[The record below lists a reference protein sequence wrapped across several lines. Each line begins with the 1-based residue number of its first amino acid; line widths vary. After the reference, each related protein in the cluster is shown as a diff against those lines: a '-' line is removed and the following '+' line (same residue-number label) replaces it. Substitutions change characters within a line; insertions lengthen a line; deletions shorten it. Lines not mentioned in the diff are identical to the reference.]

1 MPVTQQELRR
11 QAERLLALALQARER
26 GEMELADQLT
36 VRAMRYFEEANGVAD
51 SAEPPP
57 PPSPATPAVPQQQQQ
72 QQQQQHIEPEDH
84 GENE

>member
-1 MPVTQQELRR
+1 MPVTRQQFRR

-36 VRAMRYFEEANGVAD
+36 IRAMRYFEEANGAAD

-57 PPSPATPAVPQQQQQ
+57 PLPSTPAVPQQQQQ
-72 QQQQQHIEPEDH
+72 QQQQQQHIEPKED